1 MEVALHELGEIFTG
15 NTPSKKNK
23 NYWNSEDTVF
33 IKPNDLNNNNLLLN
47 DKNNEYISKE
57 ALAQARIVGR
67 NSILVTCIGT
77 IGKIAITTD
86 AKTAFN
92 QQINAIVPNK
102 NVYTKYLAYALMHY
116 KPRLAALANAP
127 VVPIINK
134 KQFSNFKINLNLDKE
149 IQYTVIRQLDLVGEI
164 IKNKNRQLS
173 KLDELIKA
181 RFVEMFGDPFNNQKK
196 FNMVKLGDIAEL
208 ISGGTP
214 SRKNMRFYNG
224 NIPFITTVALGH
236 TYIESKH
243 AQDFITIEGVKN
255 SSTKIIRKN
264 TLLVGS
270 RVGVGKTSIT
280 DTDVAINQDIVALNN
295 IDLQSYDLF
304 YLKAVLDKYQYYF
317 DLQKRGATIKGIT
330 AKIIKQVQIPVAPIE
345 LQEDYHYFVQQ
356 VDKSKVAV
364 QKSLDETQKLF
375 DSLMQEYFG

>member
-181 RFVEMFGDPFNNQKK
+181 RFVEMFGDPQDSKSKWKK
-196 FNMVKLGDIAEL
+196 STIEKSCTLKSGKTLPRNIENEGGNIPYVKVKDMNSLENMTYITTSTRFVSDKTANKNIFPVGTVIFPKRGGAIGTNKKRLTKVPICADLNIMGVIPDNTRINSYYLFEYFNMVDLNTLNNGSSVPQINNKDINPL
-208 ISGGTP
+208 NI
-214 SRKNMRFYNG
+214 
-224 NIPFITTVALGH
+224 NIPPL
-236 TYIESKH
+236 S
-243 AQDFITIEGVKN
+243 
-255 SSTKIIRKN
+255 
-264 TLLVGS
+264 
-270 RVGVGKTSIT
+270 
-280 DTDVAINQDIVALNN
+280 
-295 IDLQSYDLF
+295 LQNEF
-304 YLKAVLDKYQYYF
+304 AN
-317 DLQKRGATIKGIT
+317 
-330 AKIIKQVQIPVAPIE
+330 
-345 LQEDYHYFVQQ
+345 FVQQ

>member
-181 RFVEMFGDPFNNQKK
+181 RFVEMFGDPQDSKSKWKK
-196 FNMVKLGDIAEL
+196 STIEKCCTLKSGKTLPRNIENEGGNIPYVKVKDMNSLENMTYITTSTRFVSDKTANKNIFPVGTVIFPKRGGAIGTNKKRLTKVPICADLNIMGVIPDNTRINSYYLFEYFNMVDLNTLNNGSSVPQINNKDINPL
-208 ISGGTP
+208 NI
-214 SRKNMRFYNG
+214 
-224 NIPFITTVALGH
+224 NIPPL
-236 TYIESKH
+236 S
-243 AQDFITIEGVKN
+243 
-255 SSTKIIRKN
+255 
-264 TLLVGS
+264 
-270 RVGVGKTSIT
+270 
-280 DTDVAINQDIVALNN
+280 
-295 IDLQSYDLF
+295 LQNEF
-304 YLKAVLDKYQYYF
+304 AN
-317 DLQKRGATIKGIT
+317 
-330 AKIIKQVQIPVAPIE
+330 
-345 LQEDYHYFVQQ
+345 FVQQ

-364 QKSLDETQKLF
+364 QKSLDETQRLF